1 MIMESEKFVD
11 FTIEFANK
19 LRAKD
24 YVGAIAYAESIKP
37 ETLTESQ
44 HKWITESIAIIRKKH
59 NL

>member
-1 MIMESEKFVD
+1 MEAEKFVD

-24 YVGAIAYAESIKP
+24 YVGAIAYAESLKP
-37 ETLTESQ
+37 ETLTNSQ
-44 HKWITESIAIIRKKH
+44 HKWLTESIATIRNNH